1 MNTSLLR
8 VRSALGGGLVG
19 LLGLVASG
27 CGGNAGLKPAGLVA
41 ADAVASAP
49 CNPAEAAGDHEHF
62 IVGWDEGTRTALET
76 AMGRGVAVVSY
87 SCEGVK
93 VLPACKV
100 EGVYGYAK
108 VSPKTQLVEMK
119 DARSAGAALGG
130 TLHMPSEFRAELS
143 QGRQLNLA
151 YLLVGTQSTEVSTV
165 SRDQLSGRCAGAT
178 HFVYEA
184 QLGAFTLAAGEQGQA
199 AAAASMLGVGAAAA
213 SMEESRHAR
222 TTDGDAK
229 ACEGAGDAPV
239 EGCRAL
245 LRANLLAI
253 Q

>member
-1 MNTSLLR
+1 
-8 VRSALGGGLVG
+8 
-19 LLGLVASG
+19 
-27 CGGNAGLKPAGLVA
+27 
-41 ADAVASAP
+41 
-49 CNPAEAAGDHEHF
+49 
-62 IVGWDEGTRTALET
+62 
-76 AMGRGVAVVSY
+76 
-87 SCEGVK
+87 VK

-100 EGVYGYAK
+100 EGSYSYAK

-119 DARSAGAALGG
+119 DARAASAALGG
-130 TLHMPSEFRAELS
+130 SLQMPSEFRAELS

-151 YLLVGTQSTEVSTV
+151 YMLVGTFSTDVTTV
-165 SRDQLSGRCAGAT
+165 GAAQFSGRCDGAT

-184 QLGAFTLAAGEQGQA
+184 QLGAFTLAAGEQGHA
-199 AAAASMLGVGAAAA
+199 AAAASMLGVGAAHA
-213 SMEESRHAR
+213 SMDESRHAR

-229 ACEGAGDAPV
+229 ACAEAGNEPI